1 MEIYTYVYIYDKM
14 ASTTLV
20 GPYNKIQIAKLFLV
34 WVLHFKSFFMDSNK
48 GLMNCCCQW
57 MV

>member
-1 MEIYTYVYIYDKM
+1 M